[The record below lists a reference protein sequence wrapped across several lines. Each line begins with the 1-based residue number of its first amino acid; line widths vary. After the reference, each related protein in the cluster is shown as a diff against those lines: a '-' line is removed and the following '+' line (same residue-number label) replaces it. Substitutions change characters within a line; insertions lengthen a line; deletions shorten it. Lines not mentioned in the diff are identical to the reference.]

1 MDDADNKFRRCIQFE
16 LVAGKKKRIL
26 HNLVYGIGLCCMK
39 KYIAYQSGKEK
50 KGRGDLFL
58 ILIFTSNECTIRVPT

>member
-16 LVAGKKKRIL
+16 LVAGKTKRML

-50 KGRGDLFL
+50 KRKRRPISHIDLY
-58 ILIFTSNECTIRVPT
+58 IK